1 MRWLRLLGKI
11 IGKIIVGLV
20 AVLAFAFAALQTAPG
35 QRALASLVSKLATT
49 ADGGLE
55 IAGLHGFFP
64 TDLTVERLAYR
75 DRDGPWL
82 TADNLRLRWSFASL
96 FERRLQIEVLSAD
109 RIGVVRPPLPDK
121 QPATEKSGEP
131 LSLPL
136 EIDLQ
141 ALSIAD
147 LHLGAAL
154 AGIDSRWKITGNA
167 HLPPDLVQGR
177 LVLDGTRIDGPAG
190 KLAANV
196 RFDARQRSID
206 GEVSLSEQRGGIVAV
221 LLERPD
227 IEDLS
232 MRLVARGDARTG
244 QADLNVTAADAVRI
258 TGKLTW
264 EPQGA
269 TTKVVARIDSAA
281 PGLPQNPVADA
292 LRGPI
297 RLDAQATIDDK
308 VVVLSGFKLA
318 TTPVTVDASARYDIE
333 GDRLDATATVDSPEP
348 GALGPLAGGASW
360 RGLRVQIKADLGS
373 LATLPQGSVTLTG
386 SAADVSL
393 AAINPQIPALGP
405 IRLQANLGFADGKA
419 TVQSLDVR
427 STPASLIGTGS
438 YVLASKAGELK
449 ATVTLPDFAVFSTLA
464 GQPLAGQGAWDVT
477 ATSDAKGLSVSWQ
490 GTVSDLGATGL
501 PPQLVNARVALSGA
515 ATWQFDQ
522 SWTLK
527 DVRVAA
533 ADNAVLSISGRGQ
546 AETADLDLSLDLPSL
561 AWVQPDV
568 AGRAK
573 ITAAV
578 RQSTAGTDLRVTGE
592 VSDLHHGPLTSRR
605 VSLTASLSRDPA
617 GAIQGTMTTNG
628 DLVDQ
633 ALSLEGRFRYDAG
646 GLAVPTFQG
655 KWASAVLDVVDL
667 AITQTRRSGRAQL
680 KIARLQDVAPL
691 AGTELAGSIDLD
703 LTAADIPADSQATTD
718 PAAAGQVTVTLQGK
732 GLRSGATSIA
742 SLALKGT
749 VKDPLNAAIT
759 DATLTANGMGGV
771 ADIDRVTVTANG
783 NRKGL
788 VVALQAAGARTGADL
803 RGKVEPDGNDILI
816 SLSRLDGRHSG
827 IPVALAA
834 PTRVRIAGQRVVLDP
849 TNLRLGGGR
858 LSARGTIDPTAS
870 DLQLELAALP
880 LSLVDAVA
888 PGTGL
893 EGTAQAKVQ
902 VRGAL
907 TAPRIDA
914 TYGVTGLR
922 LRRPDTALVPPLS
935 IQGSGTM
942 SGNQASVDARLS
954 AGGATNLTVKGRVAI
969 PRSAGAPSGSATV
982 TGALDIAP
990 FSPLLGND
998 LRNVTGTLRPNLTVD
1013 LSGSKISG
1021 SGTIDF
1027 ANGALALPES
1037 GLRLSGG
1044 EGRLALQ
1051 GDTVQIQRLN
1061 FQTGRNGTLSLAG
1074 TIRLDAQQGV
1084 MPDIS
1089 VTSRNALLVNRPD
1102 LMAAVST
1109 NLKVSGSTGTAID
1122 ISGPITIDRAEISI
1136 GGQQSASYP
1145 TLDVREVNRPGSS
1158 PPVPTAQP
1166 AARPRQ
1172 PPPPTATPI
1181 RLALK
1186 IQAPRA
1192 VFVRGRGLD
1201 AEMGG
1206 ELQVSGSP
1214 TAPAVA
1220 GGLTMRRGEFDLLGR
1235 RLTFSRGVVTLD
1247 NLDAIDPRLDFLA
1260 STTVQSTTVNVEI
1273 KGTARAPIISV
1284 NAGGLPP
1291 DEAMAML
1298 LFGKPASGLSPF
1310 ELAQAAQGLAELTGA
1325 SPGSGV
1331 LSRLRG
1337 GLGLDRLSVGSS
1349 GSGANPQMSIE
1360 AGRYVAPGVYIGARQ
1375 GASGNS
1381 SRGVVQIDVL
1391 DNVKIEGD
1399 IGADSNGRVGVKM
1412 QWDY

>member
-1 MRWLRLLGKI
+1 MRWLRLLGR
-11 IGKIIVGLV
+11 IVVGVV

-35 QRALASLVSKLATT
+35 QRALAALVSKLATT

-55 IAGLHGFFP
+55 ISGLHGFFP

-75 DRDGPWL
+75 DRNGPWL
-82 TADNLRLRWSFASL
+82 TAANLRLRWSFAAL
-96 FERRLQIEVLSAD
+96 LDRRLRIELLSAD
-109 RIGVVRPPLPDK
+109 HIDILRPPLPGK
-121 QPATEKSGEP
+121 QPEATGSEQP

-136 EIDLQ
+136 EVDLEM
-141 ALSIAD
+141 LSIAD
-147 LHLGAAL
+147 LHLGSAL

-167 HLPPDLVQGR
+167 HLPADLVQGR

-196 RFDARQRSID
+196 RFDARQKSID
-206 GEVSLSEQRGGIVAV
+206 GEVSLNEQRGGIVAV
-221 LLERPD
+221 LLQRPD

-244 QADLNVTAADAVRI
+244 QADLNVAAADAVRM

-264 EPQGA
+264 EPRGEA
-269 TTKVVARIDSAA
+269 TSVVARIDSAA
-281 PGLPQNPVADA
+281 PGLPRNPVADA

-297 RLDAQATIDDK
+297 RLDAEATIDGES
-308 VVVLSGFKLA
+308 VVLSAFKLA
-318 TTPVTVDASARYDIE
+318 TAPLTVDASGRYDIA
-333 GDRLDATATVDSPEP
+333 GDRLDATATIDSKEP
-348 GALGPLAGGASW
+348 GALGPLAGGVAW
-360 RGLRVQIKADLGS
+360 RDLRLQVKADLGS
-373 LATLPQGSVTLTG
+373 LTALPQGSVTLTG
-386 SAADVSL
+386 TAGDVSL
-393 AAINPQIPALGP
+393 AAIDPQIPTLGP
-405 IRLQANLGFADGKA
+405 VRLQADLAFSDGKA
-419 TVQSLDVR
+419 TLRSLDFR
-427 STPASLIGTGS
+427 STPASLNGTGS
-438 YVLASKAGELK
+438 YILASAAGELR
-449 ATVTLPDFAVFSTLA
+449 ATVALPDFAVLSPLA
-464 GQPLAGQGAWDVT
+464 GQPLAGQGTWDVT
-477 ATSDAKGLSVSWQ
+477 ARSDARGVSLSWQ
-490 GTVSDLGATGL
+490 GAVSDLGASGL
-501 PPQLVNARVALSGA
+501 PAQLVNARVALSGA

-533 ADNAVLSISGRGQ
+533 ADNAVLSIAGRGQ
-546 AETADLDLSLDLPSL
+546 ADAADLDLSLDLPKL
-561 AWVQPDV
+561 GWVQPDL
-568 AGRAK
+568 AGSAK
-573 ITAAV
+573 VSANI
-578 RQSTAGTDLRVTGE
+578 RQGTQGTDLRVSGE
-592 VSDLHHGPLTSRR
+592 VSGLHHGPLKSRR
-605 VSLTASLSRDPA
+605 LTLAASLSRDPA
-617 GAIQGTMTTNG
+617 GAIQGTVTATG
-628 DLVDQ
+628 DLIDQ
-633 ALSLEGRFRYDAG
+633 AVSLEGRFRYDAD
-646 GLAVPTFQG
+646 GLAVPAFEG
-655 KWASAVLDVVDL
+655 KWASAVLNVVDL
-667 AITQTRRSGRAQL
+667 AITKSRRSGRAQL
-680 KIARLQDVAPL
+680 KIARLQDAAPL
-691 AGTELAGSIDLD
+691 AGTDLAGSIDLEV
-703 LTAADIPADSQATTD
+703 TAADIPADSQASAD
-718 PAAAGQVTVTLQGK
+718 PAAAGLVTVTLQGR

-742 SLALKGT
+742 SLELKGT
-749 VKDPLNAAIT
+749 VKDPLNAALT
-759 DATLTANGMGGV
+759 DATLTASGIGGA
-771 ADIDRVTVTANG
+771 ADINRVTATANG
-783 NRKGL
+783 NRKGV
-788 VVALQAAGARTGADL
+788 VVALQAAGARTSADL
-803 RGKVEPDGNDILI
+803 RSKVEPDGNDILV
-816 SLSRLDGRHSG
+816 SLSRLEGRHLG

-834 PTRVRIAGQRVVLDP
+834 PTRMRIAGQRIVLDP

-870 DLQLELAALP
+870 DLQVELAALP

-907 TAPRIDA
+907 AAPRIDA
-914 TYGVTGLR
+914 TFGVAGLR
-922 LRRPDTALVPPLS
+922 LRRPDAALVPPLS

-954 AGGATNLTVKGRVAI
+954 AGGGTNLTVKGKAAI
-969 PRSAGAPSGSATV
+969 PRGAGAPSGSATIA
-982 TGALDIAP
+982 GALDVAP

-1013 LSGSKISG
+1013 VSGARISG

-1027 ANGALALPES
+1027 VNGAVALPES

-1044 EGRLALQ
+1044 AGRFVLQ
-1051 GDTVQIQRLN
+1051 GDSLQIQRLA
-1061 FQTGRNGTLSLAG
+1061 FQTGRNGTLSATG

-1102 LMAAVST
+1102 LIAAVST
-1109 NLKVSGSTGTAID
+1109 NLKVTGATGTGID

-1136 GGQQSASYP
+1136 GAQQSASYP
-1145 TLDVREVNRPGSS
+1145 TLDVREVNKPGGS
-1158 PPVPTAQP
+1158 PPATAARP

-1172 PPPPTATPI
+1172 PPPTATPI
-1181 RLALK
+1181 RLALT

-1201 AEMGG
+1201 AEMAGDLRVGG
-1206 ELQVSGSP
+1206 TP
-1214 TAPAVA
+1214 TAPTVV

-1247 NLDAIDPRLDFLA
+1247 NLDTIDPRLDFLA
-1260 STTVQSTTVNVEI
+1260 STSVQSTTVNVAI
-1273 KGTARAPIISV
+1273 TGTARAPLISV
-1284 NAGGLPP
+1284 TAGGLPP

-1298 LFGKPASGLSPF
+1298 LFGKPASSLSPF
-1310 ELAQAAQGLAELTGA
+1310 ELAQAAQGLAELTGR
-1325 SPGSGV
+1325 SPESGI
-1331 LSRLRG
+1331 LGRLRG

-1360 AGRYVAPGVYIGARQ
+1360 AGRYVAPGIYVGARQ

-1399 IGADSNGRVGVKM
+1399 VGADSNGRVGVKM